1 MATMI
6 KPKPRRSVDL
16 KLSSN
21 GTVPA
26 TDQPRQSTRVG
37 HSGREVEPPEQ
48 AVQAREA
55 PELGLKCPP
64 EAPDAGKGGVP
75 FDDGQFTHGR
85 SWS

>member
-6 KPKPRRSVDL
+6 KQKSRRSFDL

-21 GTVPA
+21 GSVAA
-26 TDQPRQSTRVG
+26 TDQPRQTTCVS
-37 HSGREVEPPEQ
+37 HDGRESEPPEQ
-48 AVQAREA
+48 AVQPREA
-55 PELGLKCPP
+55 PELAAKCPP

-75 FDDGQFTHGR
+75 FDDRQFRHGR